1 MSKIFL
7 SRIFFLYE
15 SLFQAKVGDFGLARS
30 GNEYES
36 KAAKFPVKWTAPE
49 AVMQKKFDIKSD
61 VWAYGITMWEIF
73 SLGCSPYP
81 EWDNAKTIQEL
92 KRGYRMP
99 PPDQVTYGKEDVKNA
114 IYNVSYVT
122 KKSTFKICDWI
133 PVCVIEMYLSYFK
146 FPLDHAKML
155 AQGANET
162 SNLHDNP

>member
-1 MSKIFL
+1 MLWLTSGDRYGKNKFELKFL
-7 SRIFFLYE
+7 S
-15 SLFQAKVGDFGLARS
+15 LFNPCLQAKVGDFGLARS

-99 PPDQVTYGKEDVKNA
+99 PPEFNYGKEEVKNA
-114 IYNVSYVT
+114 IYNVS
-122 KKSTFKICDWI
+122 C
-133 PVCVIEMYLSYFK
+133 L
-146 FPLDHAKML
+146 LL
-155 AQGANET
+155 
-162 SNLHDNP
+162 